1 MDPVM
6 IKAIQNVIIRHILA
20 TLSYLLASSL
30 IKTDDRTGGRGGG
43 GTPRKFGGF
52 PNLLPFLRPKSAI
65 FPIYDLTTNS
75 KPSL

>member
-30 IKTDDRTGGRGGG
+30 IKTDDRTGGGGG

-52 PNLLPFLRPKSAI
+52 PNLLPFL
-65 FPIYDLTTNS
+65 
-75 KPSL
+75 